1 MKPNLAAFILLT
13 GAWPHWPSRANM
25 VQHYPSLSP
34 KAQKTLDLQKNM
46 LHNIKMKC
54 ALRESYNV
62 LKLKKGDLVMIK
74 NWVMKNR

>member
-1 MKPNLAAFILLT
+1 
-13 GAWPHWPSRANM
+13 
-25 VQHYPSLSP
+25 
-34 KAQKTLDLQKNM
+34 M

-74 NWVMKNR
+74 KLVNEEQVNIYTRIKNDWEIIPKR